1 MMGKKKKR
9 ILFGALAVI
18 LFTGIASAGTMYY
31 YLFTP
36 QFHPQK
42 TVYIY
47 IDRDDTTDSIYN
59 KIKAQGKPNSFNG
72 FKWMSQWRDY
82 SGNIHT
88 GRYAI
93 RPGENVYHVFNRFYR
108 GYQAPMNLT
117 IGSVRTLDRLAR
129 NVGKQLMID
138 SAEIAGVINDSLLQ
152 QRLGYSKATIACLF
166 IPETYQVYW
175 NMSVEDFLER
185 MQKEHQKFWN
195 RERLNKAKAIGMT
208 QEEVCTLASIVEE
221 ETNNNQEKPM
231 IAGLYINRI
240 HAGMPLQ
247 ADPTIKFALQDFS
260 LRRIANAHLTIDS
273 PYNTYRNLGLPPGPI
288 RIPTPIGIDA
298 VLNYTRHN
306 YIYMCAK
313 EDFSGTHN
321 FAANYAEHMKNARR
335 YWKALN
341 ERKIF
346 N

>member
-1 MMGKKKKR
+1 MMEKKKKR

-18 LFTGIASAGTMYY
+18 LFIGIASAGTMYY

-208 QEEVCTLASIVEE
+208 QEEVHQPYPRRHAAASRPYHQVCPARLQPAPYCQCT
-221 ETNNNQEKPM
+221 PHH
-231 IAGLYINRI
+231 R
-240 HAGMPLQ
+240 
-247 ADPTIKFALQDFS
+247 FALQHLPQPRPAPRPYPHS
-260 LRRIANAHLTIDS
+260 HPHRYRRSPELHQTQLHL
-273 PYNTYRNLGLPPGPI
+273 YVRQRRFFRNP
-288 RIPTPIGIDA
+288 
-298 VLNYTRHN
+298 
-306 YIYMCAK
+306 
-313 EDFSGTHN
+313 
-321 FAANYAEHMKNARR
+321 
-335 YWKALN
+335 
-341 ERKIF
+341 
-346 N
+346 

>member
-1 MMGKKKKR
+1 MNKTREAFSLFPNLANFARLKNNQDYDEKR

-18 LFTGIASAGTMYY
+18 LFIGIASAGTMYY

-129 NVGKQLMID
+129 NVG
-138 SAEIAGVINDSLLQ
+138 
-152 QRLGYSKATIACLF
+152 
-166 IPETYQVYW
+166 
-175 NMSVEDFLER
+175 
-185 MQKEHQKFWN
+185 
-195 RERLNKAKAIGMT
+195 
-208 QEEVCTLASIVEE
+208 
-221 ETNNNQEKPM
+221 NN
-231 IAGLYINRI
+231 
-240 HAGMPLQ
+240 
-247 ADPTIKFALQDFS
+247 
-260 LRRIANAHLTIDS
+260 
-273 PYNTYRNLGLPPGPI
+273 
-288 RIPTPIGIDA
+288 
-298 VLNYTRHN
+298 
-306 YIYMCAK
+306 
-313 EDFSGTHN
+313 
-321 FAANYAEHMKNARR
+321 
-335 YWKALN
+335 
-341 ERKIF
+341 
-346 N
+346 

>member
-1 MMGKKKKR
+1 
-9 ILFGALAVI
+9 
-18 LFTGIASAGTMYY
+18 
-31 YLFTP
+31 
-36 QFHPQK
+36 
-42 TVYIY
+42 
-47 IDRDDTTDSIYN
+47 
-59 KIKAQGKPNSFNG
+59 
-72 FKWMSQWRDY
+72 
-82 SGNIHT
+82 
-88 GRYAI
+88 
-93 RPGENVYHVFNRFYR
+93 
-108 GYQAPMNLT
+108 
-117 IGSVRTLDRLAR
+117 
-129 NVGKQLMID
+129 
-138 SAEIAGVINDSLLQ
+138 
-152 QRLGYSKATIACLF
+152 
-166 IPETYQVYW
+166 
-175 NMSVEDFLER
+175 
-185 MQKEHQKFWN
+185 
-195 RERLNKAKAIGMT
+195 
-208 QEEVCTLASIVEE
+208 
-221 ETNNNQEKPM
+221 M

-273 PYNTYRNLGLPPGPI
+273 PYNSYRNLGLPPGPI

-321 FAANYAEHMKNARR
+321 FAANYAEHMKNARK

>member
-1 MMGKKKKR
+1 MMEKKKKR

-18 LFTGIASAGTMYY
+18 LFIGIASAGTMYY

-138 SAEIAGVINDSLLQ
+138 SAEIAGVIKQSDNSLPFH
-152 QRLGYSKATIACLF
+152 T
-166 IPETYQVYW
+166 
-175 NMSVEDFLER
+175 
-185 MQKEHQKFWN
+185 
-195 RERLNKAKAIGMT
+195 
-208 QEEVCTLASIVEE
+208 
-221 ETNNNQEKPM
+221 
-231 IAGLYINRI
+231 
-240 HAGMPLQ
+240 
-247 ADPTIKFALQDFS
+247 
-260 LRRIANAHLTIDS
+260 
-273 PYNTYRNLGLPPGPI
+273 RNLPGILEHERRGFP
-288 RIPTPIGIDA
+288 RTDA
-298 VLNYTRHN
+298 ERTSEVL
-306 YIYMCAK
+306 
-313 EDFSGTHN
+313 ESGT
-321 FAANYAEHMKNARR
+321 AQ
-335 YWKALN
+335 
-341 ERKIF
+341 
-346 N
+346 

>member
-1 MMGKKKKR
+1 
-9 ILFGALAVI
+9 
-18 LFTGIASAGTMYY
+18 
-31 YLFTP
+31 
-36 QFHPQK
+36 
-42 TVYIY
+42 
-47 IDRDDTTDSIYN
+47 
-59 KIKAQGKPNSFNG
+59 
-72 FKWMSQWRDY
+72 
-82 SGNIHT
+82 
-88 GRYAI
+88 
-93 RPGENVYHVFNRFYR
+93 
-108 GYQAPMNLT
+108 MNLT

-240 HAGMPLQ
+240 HA
-247 ADPTIKFALQDFS
+247 ACRYKPTLPSS
-260 LRRIANAHLTIDS
+260 LPCKTSAC
-273 PYNTYRNLGLPPGPI
+273 
-288 RIPTPIGIDA
+288 A
-298 VLNYTRHN
+298 VLPMHTSPSIRPTTPTATSA
-306 YIYMCAK
+306 CPP
-313 EDFSGTHN
+313 
-321 FAANYAEHMKNARR
+321 
-335 YWKALN
+335 ALSA
-341 ERKIF
+341 F
-346 N
+346 PPP

>member
-1 MMGKKKKR
+1 
-9 ILFGALAVI
+9 
-18 LFTGIASAGTMYY
+18 MYY

-273 PYNTYRNLGLPPGPI
+273 PYNTYRNLGLPP
-288 RIPTPIGIDA
+288 
-298 VLNYTRHN
+298 
-306 YIYMCAK
+306 
-313 EDFSGTHN
+313 
-321 FAANYAEHMKNARR
+321 
-335 YWKALN
+335 ALSA
-341 ERKIF
+341 F
-346 N
+346 PPP

>member
-1 MMGKKKKR
+1 MEKKKKR

-18 LFTGIASAGTMYY
+18 LFIGIASAGTMYY

-59 KIKAQGKPNSFNG
+59 KIKAEGKPNSFNG

-166 IPETYQVYW
+166 IPETYQVY
-175 NMSVEDFLER
+175 
-185 MQKEHQKFWN
+185 
-195 RERLNKAKAIGMT
+195 
-208 QEEVCTLASIVEE
+208 
-221 ETNNNQEKPM
+221 
-231 IAGLYINRI
+231 
-240 HAGMPLQ
+240 
-247 ADPTIKFALQDFS
+247 
-260 LRRIANAHLTIDS
+260 
-273 PYNTYRNLGLPPGPI
+273 
-288 RIPTPIGIDA
+288 
-298 VLNYTRHN
+298 
-306 YIYMCAK
+306 
-313 EDFSGTHN
+313 
-321 FAANYAEHMKNARR
+321 
-335 YWKALN
+335 
-341 ERKIF
+341 
-346 N
+346 

>member
-1 MMGKKKKR
+1 MMEKKKKR

-18 LFTGIASAGTMYY
+18 LFIGIASAGTMYY

-221 ETNNNQEKPM
+221 ETNNSQEKPM
-231 IAGLYINRI
+231 IAGLYINRPRR
-240 HAGMPLQ
+240 HAATSRPYHQVCPARLQ
-247 ADPTIKFALQDFS
+247 PAPYCQCTPHHRFALQHLPQPRPAPRPYPHS
-260 LRRIANAHLTIDS
+260 HPHRYRRSPELHQTQLHL
-273 PYNTYRNLGLPPGPI
+273 YVRQRRFFRNP
-288 RIPTPIGIDA
+288 
-298 VLNYTRHN
+298 
-306 YIYMCAK
+306 
-313 EDFSGTHN
+313 
-321 FAANYAEHMKNARR
+321 
-335 YWKALN
+335 
-341 ERKIF
+341 
-346 N
+346 

>member
-1 MMGKKKKR
+1 MMEKKKKR

-18 LFTGIASAGTMYY
+18 LFIGIASAGTMYY

-47 IDRDDTTDSIYN
+47 IDCDDTTDSIYN

-208 QEEVCTLASIVEE
+208 QFVRHIR
-221 ETNNNQEKPM
+221 PM
-231 IAGLYINRI
+231 VFISYLHQKR
-240 HAGMPLQ
+240 
-247 ADPTIKFALQDFS
+247 S
-260 LRRIANAHLTIDS
+260 
-273 PYNTYRNLGLPPGPI
+273 
-288 RIPTPIGIDA
+288 
-298 VLNYTRHN
+298 HN
-306 YIYMCAK
+306 ISA
-313 EDFSGTHN
+313 F
-321 FAANYAEHMKNARR
+321 
-335 YWKALN
+335 
-341 ERKIF
+341 
-346 N
+346 

>member
-1 MMGKKKKR
+1 MMEKKKKR

-18 LFTGIASAGTMYY
+18 LFIGIASAGTMYY

-152 QRLGYSKATIACLF
+152 QRLGYSKARVHTSSCI
-166 IPETYQVYW
+166 
-175 NMSVEDFLER
+175 M
-185 MQKEHQKFWN
+185 
-195 RERLNKAKAIGMT
+195 
-208 QEEVCTLASIVEE
+208 
-221 ETNNNQEKPM
+221 PM
-231 IAGLYINRI
+231 A
-240 HAGMPLQ
+240 
-247 ADPTIKFALQDFS
+247 FALLSRSRFQ
-260 LRRIANAHLTIDS
+260 
-273 PYNTYRNLGLPPGPI
+273 
-288 RIPTPIGIDA
+288 
-298 VLNYTRHN
+298 
-306 YIYMCAK
+306 
-313 EDFSGTHN
+313 N
-321 FAANYAEHMKNARR
+321 F
-335 YWKALN
+335 
-341 ERKIF
+341 
-346 N
+346 

>member
-1 MMGKKKKR
+1 MMEKKKKR

-18 LFTGIASAGTMYY
+18 LFIGIASAGTMYY

-117 IGSVRTLDRLAR
+117 IGSVRTLDR
-129 NVGKQLMID
+129 
-138 SAEIAGVINDSLLQ
+138 
-152 QRLGYSKATIACLF
+152 LF

-321 FAANYAEHMKNARR
+321 FAANYAEHMKNARK